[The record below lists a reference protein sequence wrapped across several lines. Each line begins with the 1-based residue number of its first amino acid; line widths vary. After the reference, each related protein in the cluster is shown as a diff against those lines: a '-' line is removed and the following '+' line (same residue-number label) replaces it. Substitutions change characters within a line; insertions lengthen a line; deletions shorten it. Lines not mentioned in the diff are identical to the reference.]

1 MLINFTNIMEEK
13 EDNNNNNDNIMSK
26 QPKEKISK
34 KCINRRKRKLEQ
46 LSPEQLRCYELSAE
60 LQSCVKVCFSFVFVG
75 IPLR

>member
-1 MLINFTNIMEEK
+1 MEEK
-13 EDNNNNNDNIMSK
+13 EDINDNNNMSK